1 MNKKKLLIALLL
13 AFSMTTGISYAEE
26 EIISPKVEVN
36 DGQVNPENN
45 SKQENST
52 EKANQKEN
60 QKENKKEQSQ
70 DEKEQHKEVLTEE
83 NVAERVEGHD
93 RFESANK

>member
-1 MNKKKLLIALLL
+1 MNKKKLLIAFLL

-26 EIISPKVEVN
+26 EIISTKVEVN

-70 DEKEQHKEVLTEE
+70 DEKNNTKKFL
-83 NVAERVEGHD
+83 R
-93 RFESANK
+93 KKM

>member
-1 MNKKKLLIALLL
+1 MNKKKLLIAFLL
-13 AFSMTTGISYAEE
+13 AFSMTTGISYAEG
-26 EIISPKVEVN
+26 EIILPKVEVN

-60 QKENKKEQSQ
+60 QKENKKE
-70 DEKEQHKEVLTEE
+70 
-83 NVAERVEGHD
+83 
-93 RFESANK
+93 

>member
-26 EIISPKVEVN
+26 EIISPNVEVN

-70 DEKEQHKEVLTEE
+70 DEKQQHKKFLRT
-83 NVAERVEGHD
+83 
-93 RFESANK
+93 KT

>member
-1 MNKKKLLIALLL
+1 MNKKKLLIAFLL

-45 SKQENST
+45 SKEENST
-52 EKANQKEN
+52 EKVN
-60 QKENKKEQSQ
+60 
-70 DEKEQHKEVLTEE
+70 
-83 NVAERVEGHD
+83 
-93 RFESANK
+93 